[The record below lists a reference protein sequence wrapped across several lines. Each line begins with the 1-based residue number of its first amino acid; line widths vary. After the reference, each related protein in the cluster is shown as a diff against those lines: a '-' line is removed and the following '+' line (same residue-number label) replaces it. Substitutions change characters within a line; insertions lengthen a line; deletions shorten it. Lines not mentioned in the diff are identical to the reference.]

1 MNPACTTPVA
11 LVDDHNLVRKGLVAL
26 VNSFEGYHVVLEAA
40 NGKEFTAACTSGP
53 EVAIAIVDLNMPVM
67 EGYATISWLARNR
80 PGVKPIALTFDGS
93 EDAVIR
99 AVREGARG
107 FLLKDVEP
115 NIFKLALDCV
125 RDTGYYESDLV
136 RRSAIANG
144 EPKTSYERQ
153 KARVLEAI
161 TPRELEFIKLAC
173 APEEFTYEEIGVRL
187 GTKAS
192 TVESHRKH
200 VFDRFGIKSKAGLVI
215 FAYRWGIV
223 KVNNS

>member
-1 MNPACTTPVA
+1 MNPDTTPIA

-26 VNSFEGYHVVLEAA
+26 VNSLDGYHVVLEAA
-40 NGKEFTAACTSGP
+40 NGKELVAALADGP
-53 EVAIAIVDLNMPVM
+53 AVELAIVDLNMPVM
-67 EGYATISWLARNR
+67 DGYATIGWLARNR
-80 PGVKPIALTFDGS
+80 PEVKPIALTFDGS

-99 AVREGARG
+99 AIREGARG

-115 NIFKLALDCV
+115 DIFKLALDCV
-125 RDTGYYESDLV
+125 RYTGYYESDLV
-136 RRSAIANG
+136 RRIIDTTN

-153 KARVLEAI
+153 RERVLEAV

-173 APEEFTYEEIGVRL
+173 APEEYTYEEIAVRL

>member
-1 MNPACTTPVA
+1 MSLSPITPVA
-11 LVDDHNLVRKGLVAL
+11 FVDDHTLVRKGLVAL
-26 VNSFEGYHVVLEAA
+26 VNSLEGYQVVLEAT
-40 NGKEFTAACTSGP
+40 NGRDFTAAYSTGP
-53 EVAIAIVDLNMPVM
+53 PVDIAIVDLNMPVM
-67 EGYATISWLARNR
+67 DGYATIGWLARNH
-80 PGVKPIALTFDGS
+80 PHVKSIALTFDGS

-115 NIFKLALDCV
+115 DVFKRALDHT
-125 RDTGYYESDLV
+125 RDFGYYESDLV
-136 RRSAIANG
+136 LRSITSV
-144 EPKTSYERQ
+144 EPRTSYERQ
-153 KARVLEAI
+153 QAKVLEAI
-161 TPRELEFIKLAC
+161 TPRELEVITLAC
-173 APEEFTYEEIGVRL
+173 APEELTYEQIAEHM

-192 TVESHRKH
+192 TVETHRKH